1 MIDYTEDET
10 INRFIRDLLKG
21 RMLPNQVPKQFIT
34 KINTA
39 LDHEKTIAINKGSIA
54 KVKQIHKIKD
64 DLIRAEQ
71 IRNVVSSHSFL
82 PQLHRRSSMIPPYS
96 NDDLEDTLQSL
107 VDGQPLEHSKT
118 NMVIDL
124 INLTK
129 DKINQLVENQQFP
142 EAQTYE
148 NVLQQLYIINN
159 EVNIEKKHNKRKDNI
174 ERLLREAEE
183 TLEMEKVDYKQS
195 LEDFNKSA
203 EEARQEVLDENQQ
216 LLDDFDEETLKGPPP
231 QYFKMSK
238 QYLILRQK
246 QKALVM
252 NKSYEEA
259 AGIKSEA
266 DELEKIEKQKLIE
279 KFYSERIV
287 SRTNLYN
294 DFTFK
299 IECFDEQVDRKRS
312 RLISDYETCI
322 RNKQK
327 SIENIKKQYAYTQNL
342 LKKDELNSTTV
353 RPLLKSRKSTNRTT
367 QRSRANSTMSSTMPA
382 SKVSAS
388 TQTNKRFNFATLKPL
403 DI

>member
-10 INRFIRDLLKG
+10 IKRIIRDLLKV
-21 RMLPNQVPKQFIT
+21 MMQPTQVPKQFIT

-216 LLDDFDEETLKGPPP
+216 LLDDFDEETLTTINKFFENSLNVSETSRQLFIHRNTLVYRLDKLQKSTG
-231 QYFKMSK
+231 
-238 QYLILRQK
+238 LDLRVFED
-246 QKALVM
+246 A
-252 NKSYEEA
+252 
-259 AGIKSEA
+259 I
-266 DELEKIEKQKLIE
+266 
-279 KFYSERIV
+279 
-287 SRTNLYN
+287 
-294 DFTFK
+294 TFK
-299 IECFDEQVDRKRS
+299 IALMVVK
-312 RLISDYETCI
+312 YM
-322 RNKQK
+322 KYM
-327 SIENIKKQYAYTQNL
+327 ENFEY
-342 LKKDELNSTTV
+342 
-353 RPLLKSRKSTNRTT
+353 
-367 QRSRANSTMSSTMPA
+367 
-382 SKVSAS
+382 
-388 TQTNKRFNFATLKPL
+388 
-403 DI
+403 